1 MQAFVL
7 FYIGTGSV
15 LWFKLDLGGINM
27 GKYDKTIEQ
36 LLDVVGGKENIKNY
50 EHCATRL
57 RVILKDDS
65 KLDKEKADA
74 VTESKGYFFSTGQ
87 HQFIFGTG
95 KVNEV
100 TEELKQFLGD
110 DNSTGDQS
118 MKEDVYANLNPVQ
131 KFVRTLADILV
142 PLIPALVT
150 TGLLMG
156 IRGLLV
162 ELGMTMTDDVGAMFA
177 VLTDTA
183 FGFLPVLI
191 AYSATRKFGGN
202 PLIGIVVGLMMVAP
216 QLPNAYAVRGGTAD
230 PIVIFG
236 IDLYGYQGSIF
247 PAIIAGWL
255 VSKLEKW
262 LRTWVPKMM
271 DLIVTPFLTI
281 TLTIAAVLFLLGPV
295 LQLIESTVINS
306 LVSLINAPFGIGY
319 MLFAAFQQLIVVTG
333 LHHSLGLI
341 EISLLADTGLNVIQP
356 LATASMAGQFG
367 AAIGTAFLM
376 RDQLKRSN
384 MISAAVPTLF
394 GITEP
399 LLFGVNLR
407 SLRVFASGL
416 VGGAV
421 GGLLTYLFNLAAT
434 GMGITFIPGL
444 LLYTGNA
451 TALIQYMIMILA
463 AFMVAFLLVR
473 VQAKAI
479 REEI

>member
-1 MQAFVL
+1 
-7 FYIGTGSV
+7 
-15 LWFKLDLGGINM
+15 M
-27 GKYDKTIEQ
+27 GKYDQSIEQ
-36 LLDVVGGKENIKNY
+36 LLDVIGGKDNIKNF

-65 KLDKEKADA
+65 KVDKQKAEA
-74 VTESKGYFFSTGQ
+74 IPESKGYFFSTGQ

-100 TEELKQFLGD
+100 TAELREYLGEGTT
-110 DNSTGDQS
+110 NESS

-131 KFVRTLADILV
+131 KFVRILADILV

-162 ELGMTMTDDVGAMFA
+162 ELGMTMTDDVTAMFA
-177 VLTDTA
+177 MLTDTA
-183 FGFLPVLI
+183 FAFLPVLI

-216 QLPNAYAVRGGTAD
+216 QLPNAYAVRGGTAE
-230 PIVIFG
+230 PLSIFG
-236 IDLYGYQGSIF
+236 LDIYGYQGSIF

-262 LRTWVPKMM
+262 LRSWVPQVM

-281 TLTIAAVLFLLGPV
+281 TLTISVILFLLGPI
-295 LQLIESTVINS
+295 LQVAESAVINS
-306 LVSLINAPFGIGY
+306 IVGLINAPLGIGY
-319 MLFAAFQQLIVVTG
+319 IIYAGFQQLIVVTG
-333 LHHSLGLI
+333 LHHSLSLI
-341 EISLLADTGLNVIQP
+341 EISLLSDTGYNVLQP
-356 LATASMAGQFG
+356 LGTASMAGQFG

-384 MISAAVPTLF
+384 MISSAVPTLF

-407 SLRVFASGL
+407 SLRIFASGIA
-416 VGGAV
+416 GGAV
-421 GGLLTYLFNLAAT
+421 GGFLTYLFGLKAT

-444 LLYTGNA
+444 LLYTGSVG
-451 TALIQYMIMILA
+451 ALLQYIAVIVA
-463 AFMVAFLLVR
+463 AFAVGFLCVR
-473 VQAKAI
+473 LQGKQI
-479 REEI
+479 RAEV